1 MNGKKLMHL
10 LGLVEMRVPG
20 QRSWEGWALSKKTV
34 GKRLFFLPRKIITFH
49 CDCRYSTIS
58 TFIFSFQKIF
68 LRSPRTWLE
77 SSGGSQFSPCVG
89 VCECLGGKKES
100 NWFSFNNILTH
111 LPFEKERGRE
121 SHGRR
126 FLNLRNKVSAALAEA
141 PGMKPP
147 FILHPQSPAHLLWM
161 LLGSHSYHFFP
172 PVSPTREARFLVPVD
187 HVEVFLRPVLPESWR
202 ARTVETAKQHPA
214 FAYSTYSYPLF
225 KPDPSPSQI
234 RLVHSPCSLAAIKP
248 QALLPFR

>member
-77 SSGGSQFSPCVG
+77 SSSGSQFSPCVG
-89 VCECLGGKKES
+89 VCEFFGEKKES

-141 PGMKPP
+141 PGD
-147 FILHPQSPAHLLWM
+147 
-161 LLGSHSYHFFP
+161 
-172 PVSPTREARFLVPVD
+172 VSATL
-187 HVEVFLRPVLPESWR
+187 
-202 ARTVETAKQHPA
+202 
-214 FAYSTYSYPLF
+214 
-225 KPDPSPSQI
+225 
-234 RLVHSPCSLAAIKP
+234 HSPPTVPCPPPLDASGIS
-248 QALLPFR
+248 LLPLLSSCLTYKGGQIFGTC